1 MVFVRKTHEVE
12 RVALFPMMIV
22 LNFGGALSLIVPAL
36 IFDSNALYPTQWR
49 DIGLVLIYGVV
60 MQCLAWGMIAYAI
73 PLLSLSLTGLLLLSE
88 PVAALLIDYFWL
100 DKPINTLQ
108 WFGVVL
114 TLSAIYLGSLK
125 QKNTN

>member
-1 MVFVRKTHEVE
+1 M
-12 RVALFPMMIV
+12 
-22 LNFGGALSLIVPAL
+22 FGMG
-36 IFDSNALYPTQWR
+36 D
-49 DIGLVLIYGVV
+49 D
-60 MQCLAWGMIAYAI
+60 CLCNP

-125 QKNTN
+125 PKNAN